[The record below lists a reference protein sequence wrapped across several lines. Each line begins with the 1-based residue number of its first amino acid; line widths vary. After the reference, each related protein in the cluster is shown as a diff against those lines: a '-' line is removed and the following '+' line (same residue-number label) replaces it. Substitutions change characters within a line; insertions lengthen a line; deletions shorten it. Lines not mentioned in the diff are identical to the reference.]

1 MIRFNYIAVDPLGK
15 EMKGSMDMA
24 TKKEVIALLRAQGL
38 MPISVSEAGAM
49 SRASASFQKSSA
61 ASKANKGKSGKV
73 KLEDIALFCR
83 QISTLVNAGVSLLDS
98 VEDVSNMTQSARLGY
113 ILKEIASDLRGGFP
127 LSDSMKKHKEFSKTL
142 TSMVEVGEKS
152 GQLAKV
158 LSDLAE
164 YLEENVKLLRK
175 IKSASTYPMVIGCF
189 FIVVLLALVLGII
202 PRFEEMFKSFGA
214 DLPLPTKL
222 VMNVSNFMIDN
233 LIIIT
238 LSVAAF
244 FIGFRMF
251 KKSKGGRII
260 YDRTLFKI
268 PIFGKTYLKIV
279 LARFFQTLSTL
290 VKSGVD
296 IVSSLEI
303 SINVVD
309 NVYIEGLLK
318 TVRQNVLGGN
328 PLGDE
333 LAKLPIFPLMVTRMT
348 AVGEK
353 SGQLDAMFDKITDY
367 YNDEVDAVVASMS
380 SIIEP
385 VLIVGLGFIVGI
397 AVTAMYLPIFSL
409 ASAMMAG
416 SGG

>member
-1 MIRFNYIAVDPLGK
+1 MPRFNYIAVDSQGK
-15 EMKGSMDMA
+15 EVKGYMDMGL
-24 TKKEVIALLRAQGL
+24 KKEVISALRAQGFT
-38 MPISVSEAGAM
+38 PINVSEAGAI
-49 SRASASFQKSSA
+49 SKASASMQKSSA
-61 ASKANKGKSGKV
+61 ASKAAKGKSGKV

-83 QISTLVNAGVSLLDS
+83 QLSTLVNAGVSLLDS
-98 VEDVSNMTQSARLGY
+98 IDDVSNMTNSARLSY
-113 ILKEIASDLRGGFP
+113 ILKEISSDLKGGFP
-127 LSDSMKKHKEFSKTL
+127 LSDSMRKHKEFSKTL

-202 PRFEEMFKSFGA
+202 PKFEDMFKSFGA
-214 DLPLPTKL
+214 DLPLPTKI
-222 VMNVSNFMIDN
+222 VMNISNFMIDN
-233 LIIIT
+233 IIVII
-238 LSVAAF
+238 LSVVAF
-244 FIGFRMF
+244 FVGFRTF
-251 KKSKGGRII
+251 KKSKGGRQI

-279 LARFFQTLSTL
+279 MARFFQTLSTL

-309 NVYIEGLLK
+309 NVYVEKLLK
-318 TVRQNVLGGN
+318 TVKQNVLGGN

-333 LAKLPIFPLMVTRMT
+333 LARMPIFPMMVTRMT

-409 ASAMMAG
+409 ASAMMTG